1 MGLYK
6 KIIPHTS
13 TVLGY
18 GFGGRLWRRRWDFE
32 DLDERVLVERG
43 GDGGRVV
50 GGGGDDERG
59 LEISGGNVL
68 A

>member
-1 MGLYK
+1 MNTMCCEMSYLY
-6 KIIPHTS
+6 IRLLIQLSYLTY
-13 TVLGY
+13 V
-18 GFGGRLWRRRWDFE
+18 GFLNM
-32 DLDERVLVERG
+32 ERG

-50 GGGGDDERG
+50 GGGGDDESG

>member
-1 MGLYK
+1 MCCEMSYLY
-6 KIIPHTS
+6 IRLLIQLSYLTY
-13 TVLGY
+13 V
-18 GFGGRLWRRRWDFE
+18 GFLNM
-32 DLDERVLVERG
+32 ERG

-50 GGGGDDERG
+50 GGGGDDESG